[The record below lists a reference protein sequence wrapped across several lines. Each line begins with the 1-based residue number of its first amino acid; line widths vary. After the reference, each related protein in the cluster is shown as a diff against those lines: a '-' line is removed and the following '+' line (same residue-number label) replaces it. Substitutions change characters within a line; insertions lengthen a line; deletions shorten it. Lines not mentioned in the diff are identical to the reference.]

1 MLKKFR
7 NILLLLLQ
15 IIIFVYILMLIF
27 LYFYQRNLMYH
38 PNENNYSD
46 DQITV
51 NIKKVKINTSD
62 NIELLGWYHE
72 KDLKKHKTVDK
83 PSFQRPHLVEMFHH
97 NPQVQLVTPPC

>member
-1 MLKKFR
+1 
-7 NILLLLLQ
+7 
-15 IIIFVYILMLIF
+15 
-27 LYFYQRNLMYH
+27 MYH

-72 KDLKKHKTVDK
+72 KDLKKNKTVV
-83 PSFQRPHLVEMFHH
+83 FFMEM
-97 NPQVQLVTPPC
+97 LDL